1 MKKISNIKYI
11 LALLAVIVIA
21 IACDKVEPTGVLIGH
36 TSVNDRV
43 KQSIVYYRD
52 WDKMAGEHEVKGDYS
67 FLVGSDIHLRDDLT
81 RLSEMFDDQI
91 ANNDILSAHCGD
103 LAETQPEYYALV
115 EDLVEEYY
123 NNYPGK
129 FNFYPV
135 VGNHDITRNG
145 WAMYTKIFSMSTYVV
160 EVIVVDDNGKE
171 VARDALIFLD
181 SANGTFG
188 DYQLDIIDLSLFWD
202 LDEETMDVISKQD
215 TYRHKFVF
223 THTNFFR
230 PRKNAFS
237 STLPREELYH
247 MFRLFHDWHVDI
259 VFCGHIHAWD
269 DREYAGVRYITLDA
283 MSADNNPEYGELVR
297 CYVGDKVDC
306 KTVRIE

>member
-67 FLVGSDIHLRDDLT
+67 FLVGSDSHLRDDLT

-115 EDLVEEYY
+115 EDLVEE
-123 NNYPGK
+123 
-129 FNFYPV
+129 
-135 VGNHDITRNG
+135 
-145 WAMYTKIFSMSTYVV
+145 
-160 EVIVVDDNGKE
+160 
-171 VARDALIFLD
+171 
-181 SANGTFG
+181 
-188 DYQLDIIDLSLFWD
+188 
-202 LDEETMDVISKQD
+202 
-215 TYRHKFVF
+215 
-223 THTNFFR
+223 
-230 PRKNAFS
+230 
-237 STLPREELYH
+237 
-247 MFRLFHDWHVDI
+247 
-259 VFCGHIHAWD
+259 
-269 DREYAGVRYITLDA
+269 
-283 MSADNNPEYGELVR
+283 
-297 CYVGDKVDC
+297 
-306 KTVRIE
+306 